1 MNDLPSDSIIN
12 AIQLFIAN
20 DQDLSHE
27 LNVLV
32 EKADMDATNM
42 FPSVKDWVQEKLDE
56 SEIEG
61 IAGAIAQSAINH
73 TSDTEWIVLSEWGIG
88 RYRQQYC

>member
-1 MNDLPSDSIIN
+1 MNDLQSDSIIN
-12 AIQLFIAN
+12 AIQIYIAN

-32 EKADMDATNM
+32 EKADMDAENLAGRT
-42 FPSVKDWVQEKLDE
+42 KDWLQEKLDE

-73 TSDTEWIVLSEWGIG
+73 TSDTEWLVLAEWGVD
-88 RYRQQYC
+88 RYRQLYC